1 MEQKTINQNK
11 LQTLFCIIALTLG
24 VLVSA
29 VLFCMPPVHA
39 AESEKEFQYTFFY
52 TTDRNKYELF
62 VEADNPV
69 YFIPALKPN
78 QYTIGTSYYYELTS
92 LNKDGSGRSK
102 LSALVKKLY
111 KWDNSVNDYVLD
123 TTYEYKPTSYQ
134 SVSQF
139 FTNYQRGDKLGYIDT
154 NNSGLKFIYTNASKF
169 NDCVM
174 EFLLRGGVSESNLS
188 DNEVF
193 YTLSSSKLLPYTSLW
208 YSYGSP
214 IWSGN
219 SAIAISS
226 YNLSDS
232 GVLSWKTNAYTDE
245 NIFSGVAVLVTYG
258 DRGAQVVYRNNFPTN
273 AQVQLNLKQLVEQ
286 YDSIRSLIL
295 VPYYIGTNHRIYTT
309 NQPTYITIDSS
320 KPYYTR
326 DDTVPLKYLNQ
337 WENTSTIIK
346 PGTDGDFGGGVTDP
360 SGYLYPDESTTT
372 IQGNNSIKLIDF
384 NVDKNFKASWSGL
397 DGIGSQ
403 TSKYSFIEFE
413 VAFSSNTSPGNVLTK
428 KVVKERCS
436 ISKGS
441 FQIPS
446 EYTTFDS
453 NSYVLYVKATPYH
466 YNGDNPSHRL
476 YKGSVSYKYFNN
488 DGTPSLDYSDSTDL
502 PSGGGGIRRG
512 TVNLTDFLLSG
523 VSVKDSLLGYSTITW
538 TGTTKDND
546 LLFIPESDTLVIA
559 SYILTTKNGDDYKY
573 TPVTYTTTTINAGKI
588 NVNVAKLVE
597 EAQKSGEAWDMQ
609 IRLTPAYT
617 SNGILYMGEQT
628 VCHMTDK
635 SVKNETTTPD
645 GSIKI
650 DDVTNNVVP
659 GDVDGKVEITADD
672 LAGYTNIFV
681 SFLKGLI
688 SAMGQIPQ
696 LLGTVFSFLPDMYR
710 NAIGILFVVIL
721 ILRILGR

>member
-11 LQTLFCIIALTLG
+11 LQALLCIIALTLG

-29 VLFCMPPVHA
+29 VLFSMPSVHA
-39 AESEKEFQYTFFY
+39 EETQEKKYNYKAFY
-52 TTDRNKYELF
+52 TTNDYKYEIEF
-62 VEADNPV
+62 SSNNPV
-69 YFIPALKPN
+69 FLAFKYKPSKYAIAYSGN
-78 QYTIGTSYYYELTS
+78 TVSAYS
-92 LNKDGSGRSK
+92 LSDDGSK
-102 LSALVKKLY
+102 LNTLSPFCTKRY
-111 KWDNSVNDYVLD
+111 KYDKDLHDYVLD
-123 TTYEYKPTSYQ
+123 TD
-134 SVSQF
+134 
-139 FTNYQRGDKLGYIDT
+139 FTPGTITNAFNIIGGDPGYLDID
-154 NNSGLKFIYTNASKF
+154 NSGLKLLYTNAK
-169 NDCVM
+169 DYQAALIEYAM
-174 EFLLRGGVSESNLS
+174 RGGVSITDE
-188 DNEVF
+188 EVA
-193 YTLSSSKLLPYTSLW
+193 YTLSSTKLLPISNM
-208 YSYGSP
+208 YSS
-214 IWSGN
+214 WVSGLIVSN
-219 SAIAISS
+219 RVDSIKITDANISDNGILSWNTNTLPDNVISS
-226 YNLSDS
+226 GVSLLLCGGNNRYNL
-232 GVLSWKTNAYTDE
+232 
-245 NIFSGVAVLVTYG
+245 
-258 DRGAQVVYRNNFPTN
+258 YRNNFPTN
-273 AQVQLNLKQLVEQ
+273 ASVQLNLKQLI
-286 YDSIRSLIL
+286 DDNSDCLAIWLL
-295 VPYYIGTNHRIYTT
+295 PYYITDNHRICFGNYKS
-309 NQPTYITIDSS
+309 ISID
-320 KPYYTR
+320 KNKDYYTSS
-326 DDTVPLKYLNQ
+326 DTVPFKYLGN
-337 WENTSTIIK
+337 WKDPVPIVT
-346 PGTDGDFGGGVTDP
+346 PGKDNEFTGGVTDP

-397 DGIGSQ
+397 DGIGTQ

-413 VAFSSNTSPGNVLTK
+413 VAFASNNSPGNVLAK
-428 KVVKERCS
+428 KVVKERCL

-441 FQIPS
+441 FQIPI

-466 YNGDNPSHRL
+466 YNGDDPTHRL

-488 DGTPSLDYSDSTDL
+488 DGTPSWDYSDNTDL

-588 NVNVAKLVE
+588 NVNVAKLVD

-645 GSIKI
+645 GSIKV

-659 GDVDGKVEITADD
+659 GGVDGKVEITADD
-672 LAGYTNIFV
+672 LAGYTNTFV